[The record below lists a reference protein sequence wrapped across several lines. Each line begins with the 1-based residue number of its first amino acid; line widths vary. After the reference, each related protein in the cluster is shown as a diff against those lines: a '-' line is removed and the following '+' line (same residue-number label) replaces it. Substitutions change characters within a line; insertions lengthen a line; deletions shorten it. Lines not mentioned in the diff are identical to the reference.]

1 MKKLLLLLMG
11 LPYLSFSQIQGSVID
26 FDSKQ
31 PVVGAKITTSE
42 GQRVITDYDGRF
54 KLNPAAYPV
63 KLITVMLPY
72 VTDTTSV
79 DGPGDLQIFLR
90 EPVQNIS
97 TVVVSAG
104 RRSQEVEEVPISMEI
119 IRPGLIDNKG
129 VNDLEQ
135 AVDQSPGVF
144 TMDGQVSIRGG
155 SGFAYGAGSRVLV
168 LWNGMPLLSGY
179 AGDTQ
184 WNAIPIEQAAQIEIM
199 KGAASVLYGSGAL
212 NGVISLQEKEP
223 GIKPETKA
231 KVQFGVYDRPQR
243 ESLHWWSKEN
253 NSPVRP
259 ALGSPMNQ
267 QVEFY
272 RGQMY
277 KKMGYTISSTLFHN
291 DGFREGETEYRGRIS
306 GTIYYRPQK
315 FKRVKTGI
323 GYNYQVQQTGNF
335 LIWESDSL
343 GYTPSGGADVSDSNS
358 TLTFNRG
365 QRLFID
371 PYIKII
377 DKKNNRHNLKARMY
391 FAENA
396 NLTNTAQSNG
406 AIIYFA
412 EYQFQRQFSNGINIT
427 SGISDI
433 YNVVTSELFGN
444 HRSNNIA
451 AYTQYEQKIGKLDL
465 TGGVRLEHFIMDGR
479 SGDTDFTINKKKGT
493 TIPIYPIF
501 RGAAHYE
508 LAKYSHLR
516 ASIGQGIRYPSV
528 AERYIETN
536 VGALNIFPNSELSP
550 EIGWAAEIGFKQ
562 GLKIGKDWK
571 GLFDVSA
578 FVNEYKNMME
588 FTFGLYNRQTYQPLN
603 PVSNAGDAA
612 YLNGIVQQFISSGMS
627 PAAATAAAINSLA
640 GFQAQNAEAAR
651 ITGIELSFN
660 SAGKIGEWEI
670 ISLIGYTYMNPI
682 SLNNDSSY
690 IYGVSSGTSY
700 VGGFSDTST
709 RMLKYR
715 FNHLAKAD
723 IEANYK
729 KLSFGLS
736 CRYNSFMR
744 NIDGI
749 FEQNIF
755 NTGTYILPGLKGYR
769 EVYNKGNLVFD
780 ARFGYR
786 VNDNYRVGFMV
797 NNILNSETTSRPG
810 DIQAPRNFII
820 QLQMKF

>member
-199 KGAASVLYGSGAL
+199 KGAASVLYGSSAL

-243 ESLHWWSKEN
+243 ESLHWWSKEK
-253 NSPVRP
+253 NSSVRP

-406 AIIYFA
+406 AIVYFA

-451 AYTQYEQKIGKLDL
+451 AYTQYEQKLGKLDL
-465 TGGVRLEHFIMDGR
+465 TGGVRLEYFEMDGKR
-479 SGDTDFTINKKKGT
+479 GDTDFIINKKKGT

-508 LAKYSHLR
+508 LAKYTHLR

-528 AERYIETN
+528 GERYIQTN
-536 VGALNIFPNSELSP
+536 VGALNIFPNPNLRP
-550 EIGWAAEIGFKQ
+550 EIGWAAEIGIKQ
-562 GLKIGKDWK
+562 GVKIGKDWK
-571 GLFDVSA
+571 GLVDVSA
-578 FVNEYKNMME
+578 FINEYQNMME
-588 FTFGLYNRQTYQPLN
+588 FTFGLYNPPGVTPTL
-603 PVSNAGDAA
+603 DW
-612 YLNGIVQQFISSGMS
+612 L
-627 PAAATAAAINSLA
+627 

-651 ITGIELSFN
+651 ITGLEFSFN

-670 ISLIGYTYMNPI
+670 VSLIGYTYMNPI
-682 SLNNDSSY
+682 SLNADSTY
-690 IYGVSSGTSY
+690 IYGTTGI
-700 VGGFSDTST
+700 GGFSDTST

-729 KLSFGLS
+729 KLSFGVS

-744 NIDGI
+744 NIDGV
-749 FEQNIF
+749 FMQDLDPTPGEL
-755 NTGTYILPGLKGYR
+755 YILPGLRAYR

>member
-1 MKKLLLLLMG
+1 MKKVLLLLMA

-26 FDSKQ
+26 FESKQ

-72 VTDTTSV
+72 VADTTSV
-79 DGPGDLQIFLR
+79 NGPGDLEIFMR

-199 KGAASVLYGSGAL
+199 KGAASVLYGSSAL

-323 GYNYQVQQTGNF
+323 GYNYQVQQTGNL

-406 AIIYFA
+406 AIVYFA

-427 SGISDI
+427 SGISNI

-465 TGGVRLEHFIMDGR
+465 TGGVRLEYFEMDGKR
-479 SGDTDFTINKKKGT
+479 GDTDFIINKQKGT
-493 TIPIYPIF
+493 TIPFYPIF

-508 LAKYSHLR
+508 LAKFTHLR

-528 AERYIETN
+528 GERYIQTN
-536 VGALNIFPNSELSP
+536 VGALNIFPNPNLRP
-550 EIGWAAEIGFKQ
+550 EIGWAAEIGIKQ
-562 GLKIGKDWK
+562 GVKIGKDWK
-571 GLFDVSA
+571 GLVDVSA
-578 FVNEYKNMME
+578 FINEYQNMME
-588 FTFGLYNRQTYQPLN
+588 FTFGLYNPPGVTPTL
-603 PVSNAGDAA
+603 DW
-612 YLNGIVQQFISSGMS
+612 L
-627 PAAATAAAINSLA
+627 

-651 ITGIELSFN
+651 ITGLEFSFN

-670 ISLIGYTYMNPI
+670 VSLIGYTYMNPI
-682 SLNNDSSY
+682 SLNADSTY
-690 IYGVSSGTSY
+690 IYGTTGI
-700 VGGFSDTST
+700 GGFSDTST

-729 KLSFGLS
+729 KLSFGVS

-744 NIDGI
+744 NIDGV
-749 FEQNIF
+749 FMQDLDPT
-755 NTGTYILPGLKGYR
+755 TGELYILPGLRTYR
-769 EVYNKGNLVFD
+769 EIYNKGNLVFD

>member
-1 MKKLLLLLMG
+1 MKKVLLLLMA

-79 DGPGDLQIFLR
+79 DGPGDLEIFMR

-199 KGAASVLYGSGAL
+199 KGAASVLYGSSAL

-243 ESLHWWSKEN
+243 ESLHWWSKEK
-253 NSPVRP
+253 NSSVRP

-406 AIIYFA
+406 AIVYFA
-412 EYQFQRQFSNGINIT
+412 EYQFQRQFSNGINLT

-451 AYTQYEQKIGKLDL
+451 AYTQYEQKLGKLDL
-465 TGGVRLEHFIMDGR
+465 TGGVRLEYFEMDGKR
-479 SGDTDFTINKKKGT
+479 GDTDFIINKKKGT

-508 LAKYSHLR
+508 IAKYTHLR

-528 AERYIETN
+528 GERYIQTN
-536 VGALNIFPNSELSP
+536 VGALNIFPNPNLRP
-550 EIGWAAEIGFKQ
+550 EIGWAAEIGIKQ
-562 GLKIGKDWK
+562 GVKIGKDWK
-571 GLFDVSA
+571 GLVDVSA
-578 FVNEYKNMME
+578 FINEYQNMME
-588 FTFGLYNRQTYQPLN
+588 FTFGLYNPPGVTPTL
-603 PVSNAGDAA
+603 DW
-612 YLNGIVQQFISSGMS
+612 L
-627 PAAATAAAINSLA
+627 

-651 ITGIELSFN
+651 ITGLEFSFN

-670 ISLIGYTYMNPI
+670 VSLIGYTYMNPI
-682 SLNNDSSY
+682 SLNADSTY
-690 IYGVSSGTSY
+690 IYGTTGI
-700 VGGFSDTST
+700 GGFSDTST

-729 KLSFGLS
+729 KLSFGVS

-744 NIDGI
+744 NIDGV
-749 FEQNIF
+749 FMQDLDPTPGEL
-755 NTGTYILPGLKGYR
+755 YILPGLRAYR

>member
-1 MKKLLLLLMG
+1 MKKLLLLLLA
-11 LPYLSFSQIQGSVID
+11 LPCLSYSQIQGTVID

-31 PVVGAKITTSE
+31 PVVGAKITSSE
-42 GQRVITDYDGRF
+42 GQRVITDYEGRF
-54 KLNPAAYPV
+54 KLNPTTYPV
-63 KLITVMLPY
+63 KLVTVMLPY
-72 VTDTTSV
+72 VTDTTTV
-79 DGPGDLQIFLR
+79 QAPGEIEIYLR
-90 EPVQNIS
+90 EPVQNIT

-184 WNAIPIEQAAQIEIM
+184 WNAIPIEQAAQIEII

-223 GIKPETKA
+223 GLKPETKA

-243 ESLHWWSKEN
+243 ESLHWWSKDKD
-253 NSPVRP
+253 SPVRP

-272 RGQMY
+272 RGQMF
-277 KKMGYTISSTLFHN
+277 KKTGYTISSTFFHN
-291 DGFREGETEYRGRIS
+291 DGYREGESEYRGRIS
-306 GTIYYRPQK
+306 GTVYYRPQK

-371 PYIKII
+371 PYVKII
-377 DKKNNRHNLKARMY
+377 DKKNNRHNFKTRMY

-406 AIIYFA
+406 AIIYFG
-412 EYQFQRQFSNGINIT
+412 EYQFQRQFANGSTVT
-427 SGISDI
+427 SGLSNI
-433 YNVVTSELFGN
+433 YNVVTSQLFGN
-444 HRSNNIA
+444 HRSNNLA
-451 AYTQYEQKIGKLDL
+451 LYTQYEQKLGKLDL
-465 TGGVRLEHFIMDGR
+465 TGGVRLEYFEMDGKR
-479 SGDTDFTINKKKGT
+479 GDTDYIINKKKGT
-493 TIPIYPIF
+493 TIPFYPVL

-508 LAKYSHLR
+508 LAKFTHLR

-528 AERYIETN
+528 AERYIQTN
-536 VGALNIFPNSELSP
+536 VGALNIFPNPNLKP
-550 EIGWAAEIGFKQ
+550 EIGWAAEVGVKQ
-562 GLKIGKDWK
+562 GIKIGQDWK
-571 GLFDVSA
+571 GLLDVSA
-578 FVNEYKNMME
+578 FINEYQNMME
-588 FTFGLYNRQTYQPLN
+588 FTFGLYNPPGTTPTL
-603 PVSNAGDAA
+603 DW
-612 YLNGIVQQFISSGMS
+612 L
-627 PAAATAAAINSLA
+627 
-640 GFQAQNAEAAR
+640 GFQSQNAEAAR
-651 ITGIELSFN
+651 ITGIEFSFN

-682 SLNNDSSY
+682 SLNPDSTY
-690 IYGVSSGTSY
+690 IYGTTGI
-700 VGGFSDTST
+700 GGFSDTSS

-729 KLSFGLS
+729 KLSFGIS
-736 CRYNSFMR
+736 CRYNSFMH
-744 NIDGI
+744 NIDGVFI
-749 FEQNIF
+749 QDLDPTSKEL
-755 NTGTYILPGLKGYR
+755 YILPGLRAYR
-769 EVYNKGNLVFD
+769 ETYNRGNLVFD
-780 ARFGYR
+780 ARIGYR
-786 VNDNYRVGFMV
+786 INDKYRVGFIA
-797 NNILNSETTSRPG
+797 NNFLNAEYSSRPG

>member
-199 KGAASVLYGSGAL
+199 KGAASVLYGSSAL

-243 ESLHWWSKEN
+243 ESLHWWSKEK
-253 NSPVRP
+253 NSSVRP

-406 AIIYFA
+406 AIVYFA
-412 EYQFQRQFSNGINIT
+412 EYQFQRQFSNGINLT

-451 AYTQYEQKIGKLDL
+451 AYTQYEQKLGKLDL
-465 TGGVRLEHFIMDGR
+465 TGGVRLEYFEMDGKR
-479 SGDTDFTINKKKGT
+479 GDTDFIINKKKGT

-508 LAKYSHLR
+508 IAKYTHLR

-528 AERYIETN
+528 GERYIQTN
-536 VGALNIFPNSELSP
+536 VGALNIFPNPNLRP
-550 EIGWAAEIGFKQ
+550 EIGWAAEIGIKQ
-562 GLKIGKDWK
+562 GVKIGKDWK
-571 GLFDVSA
+571 GLVDVSA
-578 FVNEYKNMME
+578 FINEYQNMME
-588 FTFGLYNRQTYQPLN
+588 FTFGLYNPPGVTPTL
-603 PVSNAGDAA
+603 DW
-612 YLNGIVQQFISSGMS
+612 L
-627 PAAATAAAINSLA
+627 

-651 ITGIELSFN
+651 ITGLEFSFN

-670 ISLIGYTYMNPI
+670 VSLIGYTYMNPI
-682 SLNNDSSY
+682 SLNADSTY
-690 IYGVSSGTSY
+690 IYGTTGI
-700 VGGFSDTST
+700 GGFSDTST

-729 KLSFGLS
+729 KLSFGVS

-744 NIDGI
+744 NIDGV
-749 FEQNIF
+749 FMQDLDPTLGEL
-755 NTGTYILPGLKGYR
+755 YILPGLRAYR
-769 EVYNKGNLVFD
+769 EIYNKGNLVFD

>member
-54 KLNPAAYPV
+54 KLNPTAYPV

-79 DGPGDLQIFLR
+79 DGPGDLQIFMR

-199 KGAASVLYGSGAL
+199 KGAASVLYGSSAL

-259 ALGSPMNQ
+259 SLGSPMNQ

-406 AIIYFA
+406 AIVYFA

-451 AYTQYEQKIGKLDL
+451 AYTQYEQKLGKLDL
-465 TGGVRLEHFIMDGR
+465 TGGVRLEYFEMDGKR
-479 SGDTDFTINKKKGT
+479 GDTDFIINKEKGT

-508 LAKYSHLR
+508 LAKYTHLR

-528 AERYIETN
+528 GERYIQTN
-536 VGALNIFPNSELSP
+536 VGALNIFPNPNLRP
-550 EIGWAAEIGFKQ
+550 EIGWAAEIGIKQ
-562 GLKIGKDWK
+562 GVKIGKDWK
-571 GLFDVSA
+571 GLVDVSA
-578 FVNEYKNMME
+578 FINEYQNMME
-588 FTFGLYNRQTYQPLN
+588 FTFGLYNPPGVTPTLEW
-603 PVSNAGDAA
+603 
-612 YLNGIVQQFISSGMS
+612 L
-627 PAAATAAAINSLA
+627 

-651 ITGIELSFN
+651 ITGLEFSFN

-670 ISLIGYTYMNPI
+670 VSLIGYTYMNPI
-682 SLNNDSSY
+682 SLNADSTY
-690 IYGVSSGTSY
+690 IYGTTGI
-700 VGGFSDTST
+700 GGFSDTST

-729 KLSFGLS
+729 KLSFGVS

-744 NIDGI
+744 NIDGV
-749 FEQNIF
+749 FMQDLDPT
-755 NTGTYILPGLKGYR
+755 TGELYILPGLRAYR
-769 EVYNKGNLVFD
+769 EIYNKGNLVFD